1 MSKVIAVGNNKGGV
15 AKTTTAVNLAKG
27 LADAGM
33 RVLLIDA
40 DPQGNATAAV
50 GYDEPDMLEDTLA
63 SVMLKAIK
71 DEEIEPGYAILHNAG
86 GFDVLPGN
94 IELSELEAILVN
106 VMDRERVLKQ
116 FITMVRPM
124 YEYIIIDCAP
134 SLGTIT
140 TNAFVAAD
148 SVLIPVQASYM
159 PVKGLEQLVKHI
171 TRIRKHINYDL
182 EIEGILLTM
191 VDARSNFSKDIIE
204 LVQNSYGQKVRVFKD
219 VIPRSVRAEE
229 STAEGI
235 SIFEYDPKGKVALA
249 YQSLTDEVLAD
260 E

>member
-1 MSKVIAVGNNKGGV
+1 MSKVIAIGNNKGGV

-27 LADAGM
+27 LSDDGM

-50 GYDEPDMLEDTLA
+50 GYDEPDAIEDTLA
-63 SVMLKAIK
+63 SVMIKEIK
-71 DEEIEPGYAILHNAG
+71 DEEIEPGFAILHNEG

-94 IELSELEAILVN
+94 IELSELEALLVN

-116 FITMVRPM
+116 FITMIRPM
-124 YEYIIIDCAP
+124 YDYIIVDCAP

-148 SVLIPVQASYM
+148 SVGSSKPKELLAKMLFPLLAQGRAQ
-159 PVKGLEQLVKHI
+159 PTGKGGNSSGLDK
-171 TRIRKHINYDL
+171 
-182 EIEGILLTM
+182 LLKLYK
-191 VDARSNFSKDIIE
+191 S
-204 LVQNSYGQKVRVFKD
+204 
-219 VIPRSVRAEE
+219 
-229 STAEGI
+229 
-235 SIFEYDPKGKVALA
+235 GKC
-249 YQSLTDEVLAD
+249 YTVLY

>member
-1 MSKVIAVGNNKGGV
+1 MTKVIAIGNNKGGV

-27 LADAGM
+27 LADAGK

-50 GYDEPDMLEDTLA
+50 GYDEPDSIEINLA
-63 SVMLKAIK
+63 TVMIKEIK
-71 DEEIEPGYAILHNAG
+71 DEDMEPGFGILEIEG

-94 IELSELEAILVN
+94 IELSELESVLVN

-116 FITMVRPM
+116 YITMVKPM
-124 YEYIIIDCAP
+124 YDYILIDCAP

-191 VDARSNFSKDIIE
+191 VDSRSNFAKDIIE
-204 LVQNSYGQKVRVFKD
+204 MVQNSYGHKVRVFKEF
-219 VIPRSVRAEE
+219 IPRSVRAEE
-229 STAEGI
+229 STAEGV
-235 SIFEYDPKGKVALA
+235 SVFEYDPKGKVALA
-249 YQSLTDEVLAD
+249 YHALTEEVLSD

>member
-1 MSKVIAVGNNKGGV
+1 M
-15 AKTTTAVNLAKG
+15 
-27 LADAGM
+27 
-33 RVLLIDA
+33 
-40 DPQGNATAAV
+40 
-50 GYDEPDMLEDTLA
+50 
-63 SVMLKAIK
+63 
-71 DEEIEPGYAILHNAG
+71 EPGFGILENEG

-94 IELSELEAILVN
+94 IELSELESVLVN

-116 FITMVRPM
+116 YITMVKPM
-124 YEYIIIDCAP
+124 YDYILIDCAP

-191 VDARSNFSKDIIE
+191 VDSRSNFAKDIIE
-204 LVQNSYGQKVRVFKD
+204 MVQNSYGHKVRVFKEF
-219 VIPRSVRAEE
+219 IPRSVRAEE
-229 STAEGI
+229 STAEGV
-235 SIFEYDPKGKVALA
+235 SVFEYDPKGKVALA
-249 YQSLTDEVLAD
+249 YHALTEEVLSD

>member
-94 IELSELEAILVN
+94 IELSE
-106 VMDRERVLKQ
+106 
-116 FITMVRPM
+116 
-124 YEYIIIDCAP
+124 
-134 SLGTIT
+134 
-140 TNAFVAAD
+140 
-148 SVLIPVQASYM
+148 
-159 PVKGLEQLVKHI
+159 
-171 TRIRKHINYDL
+171 
-182 EIEGILLTM
+182 
-191 VDARSNFSKDIIE
+191 
-204 LVQNSYGQKVRVFKD
+204 
-219 VIPRSVRAEE
+219 
-229 STAEGI
+229 
-235 SIFEYDPKGKVALA
+235 
-249 YQSLTDEVLAD
+249 
-260 E
+260 